1 MHGMEVIR
9 LVVVPI
15 ISLITGIMAVI
26 ILFTTYYIV
35 FKLRKYL
42 KRYKSFL
49 SFTNKLNNSFL
60 NKNIIILRAYKTIMW
75 GPLLEETK
83 TLIGPALDNYK
94 KSDIKDLILGTYK
107 EEFNA
112 VRKTINKNYYLV
124 RNNAHFL
131 QFQRLFYVHQNKE
144 IKLEY
149 FDENYL
155 SFFKIEKNSV
165 LIGVISK
172 TILEE
177 IDPNY
182 LSNYDVSNI
191 FKEQLIEKSTI
202 YRVFFFKNKFTF
214 KEVQNGFPE
223 FEEKLNKIKTF
234 YSLAVN
240 QKYHTKNVY
249 IYDNLKGLDKLQS
262 LLKKENT
269 QFKVV
274 DDLLLEQVY
283 QKTKIIDNSFIKD
296 KRERKLAFEDQNKN
310 HKKHS
315 PFDNKKTK

>member
-1 MHGMEVIR
+1 MEVIR

-26 ILFTTYYIV
+26 ILVTTYYIV

-42 KRYKSFL
+42 KRYKTFL
-49 SFTNKLNNSFL
+49 NFTNKLNSGFL
-60 NKNIIILRAYKTIMW
+60 SKNIIVLRTYKTIMY
-75 GPLLEETK
+75 GQLLDETK
-83 TLIGPALDNYK
+83 ALIGPVLDNYK

-107 EEFNA
+107 DEFNA
-112 VRKTINKNYYLV
+112 VKKTINKNYYLV
-124 RNNAHFL
+124 KNNVHFL
-131 QFQRLFYVHQNKE
+131 NFQRLFYTYQNKD

-155 SFFKIEKNSV
+155 SFFKVEKNSV
-165 LIGVISK
+165 LIGIISK

-177 IDPNY
+177 VDSNY
-182 LSNYDVSNI
+182 SSNYDVSNI
-191 FKEQLIEKSTI
+191 FKEQLIDKATI
-202 YRVFFFKNKFTF
+202 YRIFFFKNKFTF
-214 KEVQNGFPE
+214 KEVNNGFPE
-223 FEEKLNKIKTF
+223 FEEKLNKIKPF

-262 LLKKENT
+262 ILKKENS

-274 DDLLLEQVY
+274 DNLLLEQVY
-283 QKTKIIDNSFIKD
+283 QKNKIIDNSFIKD
-296 KRERKLAFEDQNKN
+296 KREKKLAFEDQNKN
-310 HKKHS
+310 NKKQT
-315 PFDNKKTK
+315 PLNNKKTK